1 MKQFLT
7 LLLFI
12 LCSTFTA
19 NAQNYLDHLKKKE
32 PGKGV
37 VTVNQ
42 SKAIDELV
50 NGKPV
55 QAAEKKPTAQDDK
68 TKTKTTPQPQ
78 KTPTDTQH
86 KNTEHPQREN
96 TPTPHPQHENTKEGT
111 HANNAAKAENRKEE
125 TEMPIVD
132 MRKKVMRKSYKVTG
146 YRVQVYAGGNSRNDR
161 LKAEQTGNNIKM
173 KFPDQPVY
181 VHFYSPRWICRM
193 GNFRTLGEAQKVLAK
208 VKALGYRQACLVKGQ
223 ITVQY

>member
-55 QAAEKKPTAQDDK
+55 QATEKKPTAQDDK

-86 KNTEHPQREN
+86 KNTELPQREN
-96 TPTPHPQHENTKEGT
+96 TPTPQHENTKEGT
-111 HANNAAKAENRKEE
+111 HANNAAKAENKKEE

-146 YRVQVYAGGNSRNDR
+146 YRVQVLS
-161 LKAEQTGNNIKM
+161 LI
-173 KFPDQPVY
+173 
-181 VHFYSPRWICRM
+181 HI
-193 GNFRTLGEAQKVLAK
+193 
-208 VKALGYRQACLVKGQ
+208 
-223 ITVQY
+223 

>member
-1 MKQFLT
+1 MKQFVT
-7 LLLFI
+7 LLIMI

-50 NGKPV
+50 NGKQVIP
-55 QAAEKKPTAQDDK
+55 QDDK
-68 TKTKTTPQPQ
+68 TKTTPQKKEKEPE
-78 KTPTDTQH
+78 TQH
-86 KNTEHPQREN
+86 KQGPDSLKKAEPQHREATREN
-96 TPTPHPQHENTKEGT
+96 AHV
-111 HANNAAKAENRKEE
+111 NNAQKAENKNEEKE
-125 TEMPIVD
+125 TPVVD
-132 MRKKVMRKSYKVTG
+132 MRKKVMRKSYKVN
-146 YRVQVYAGGNSRNDR
+146 Q
-161 LKAEQTGNNIKM
+161 LKVH
-173 KFPDQPVY
+173 FPEQPVY

-193 GNFRTLGEAQKVLAK
+193 GNFRSLAEAQKILAK
-208 VKALGYRQACLVKGQ
+208 VRSLGYRQACLVKGL

>member
-7 LLLFI
+7 LLIFI

-96 TPTPHPQHENTKEGT
+96 TPTPHPQH
-111 HANNAAKAENRKEE
+111 
-125 TEMPIVD
+125 
-132 MRKKVMRKSYKVTG
+132 
-146 YRVQVYAGGNSRNDR
+146 
-161 LKAEQTGNNIKM
+161 
-173 KFPDQPVY
+173 
-181 VHFYSPRWICRM
+181 
-193 GNFRTLGEAQKVLAK
+193 
-208 VKALGYRQACLVKGQ
+208 
-223 ITVQY
+223 

>member
-7 LLLFI
+7 LLIFI

-50 NGKPV
+50 NGKPA
-55 QAAEKKPTAQDDK
+55 QATEKKPTEKKPTEKKPTAQDD
-68 TKTKTTPQPQ
+68 KTKTTPQPQ

-86 KNTEHPQREN
+86 KHTETHKRRILLPLSTRTPRKAT
-96 TPTPHPQHENTKEGT
+96 TPTTLP
-111 HANNAAKAENRKEE
+111 RLR
-125 TEMPIVD
+125 TE
-132 MRKKVMRKSYKVTG
+132 KKK
-146 YRVQVYAGGNSRNDR
+146 
-161 LKAEQTGNNIKM
+161 LK
-173 KFPDQPVY
+173 
-181 VHFYSPRWICRM
+181 CR
-193 GNFRTLGEAQKVLAK
+193 
-208 VKALGYRQACLVKGQ
+208 
-223 ITVQY
+223 

>member
-50 NGKPV
+50 NGKTV
-55 QAAEKKPTAQDDK
+55 QAAEKKPTEKKPTAQDDK
-68 TKTKTTPQPQ
+68 TKTT
-78 KTPTDTQH
+78 
-86 KNTEHPQREN
+86 
-96 TPTPHPQHENTKEGT
+96 
-111 HANNAAKAENRKEE
+111 RK
-125 TEMPIVD
+125 
-132 MRKKVMRKSYKVTG
+132 
-146 YRVQVYAGGNSRNDR
+146 
-161 LKAEQTGNNIKM
+161 
-173 KFPDQPVY
+173 
-181 VHFYSPRWICRM
+181 
-193 GNFRTLGEAQKVLAK
+193 
-208 VKALGYRQACLVKGQ
+208 
-223 ITVQY
+223 

>member
-55 QAAEKKPTAQDDK
+55 QATDKKPTAQDDK
-68 TKTKTTPQPQ
+68 TKTQTTPQPQ
-78 KTPTDTQH
+78 
-86 KNTEHPQREN
+86 
-96 TPTPHPQHENTKEGT
+96 
-111 HANNAAKAENRKEE
+111 
-125 TEMPIVD
+125 
-132 MRKKVMRKSYKVTG
+132 
-146 YRVQVYAGGNSRNDR
+146 
-161 LKAEQTGNNIKM
+161 
-173 KFPDQPVY
+173 
-181 VHFYSPRWICRM
+181 
-193 GNFRTLGEAQKVLAK
+193 
-208 VKALGYRQACLVKGQ
+208 
-223 ITVQY
+223 

>member
-55 QAAEKKPTAQDDK
+55 QATEKKPTAQDDK
-68 TKTKTTPQPQ
+68 TKTKTTLLPLSMKTRRRAPMPATQRRAP
-78 KTPTDTQH
+78 TPTTL
-86 KNTEHPQREN
+86 PRLR
-96 TPTPHPQHENTKEGT
+96 TK
-111 HANNAAKAENRKEE
+111 
-125 TEMPIVD
+125 
-132 MRKKVMRKSYKVTG
+132 KKK
-146 YRVQVYAGGNSRNDR
+146 
-161 LKAEQTGNNIKM
+161 
-173 KFPDQPVY
+173 
-181 VHFYSPRWICRM
+181 PR
-193 GNFRTLGEAQKVLAK
+193 
-208 VKALGYRQACLVKGQ
+208 CL
-223 ITVQY
+223 